1 MGNQDYVQRTRLCV
15 SQHRMQHG
23 VTPRPRGNAAYFMPP
38 YVITEPHIETM
49 TKVAREAILRAVQD

>member
-1 MGNQDYVQRTRLCV
+1 MGNQDCVQRTRLCV

-38 YVITEPHIETM
+38 YVIEQEHIDLMAQT
-49 TKVAREAILRAVQD
+49 ARDGIHAATCD